1 MTMKKKMASHQ
12 DGLELLLRASLPS
25 PLFILYCVQAF
36 FFFFFFTLFLFY
48 YCTYLSKALEWG
60 IMSGTFLL
68 AIDKMNLTII
78 Y

>member
-36 FFFFFFTLFLFY
+36 FFFFF
-48 YCTYLSKALEWG
+48 YLVP
-60 IMSGTFLL
+60 FLL
-68 AIDKMNLTII
+68 LYIPQQGVGMGNNVRDIFTS